1 MAAQPLKVLVWNMRG
16 LNSSA
21 PRNAIRQ
28 VVQSAN
34 PVVVCLQKT
43 KLELV
48 TVDIVRHCLGNRFEN
63 FYYMPADGT
72 RGGAAIF
79 WDSSA
84 VSIATQVIGQF
95 SITARISLIGSQN
108 SFWLTT
114 VYGPAD
120 ELRKDEFL
128 AEIARAAPSPG
139 RLG

>member
-1 MAAQPLKVLVWNMRG
+1 MDNTNCPIMSSNVRG
-16 LNSSA
+16 LNTPARRS
-21 PRNAIRQ
+21 
-28 VVQSAN
+28 
-34 PVVVCLQKT
+34 VVCDTASTHRLDILCLQET
-43 KLELV
+43 KIE
-48 TVDIVRHCLGNRFEN
+48 IWS
-63 FYYMPADGT
+63 PALAREIGGGRLDDCAVLPAIGT
-72 RGGAAIF
+72 RGGIAIF
-79 WDSSA
+79 WNSDT
-84 VSIATQVIGQF
+84 VSVQTHAIGQF